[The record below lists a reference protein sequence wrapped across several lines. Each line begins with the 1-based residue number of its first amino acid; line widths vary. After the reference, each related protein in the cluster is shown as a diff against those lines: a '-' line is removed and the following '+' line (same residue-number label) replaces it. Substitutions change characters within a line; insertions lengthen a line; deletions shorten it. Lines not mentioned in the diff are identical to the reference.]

1 LTEIGRLSSLNSV
14 FRGIANRI
22 NRQQQLEDLK
32 VLMHIYDINEATE
45 QDAIDIATE
54 NLDWIEEHA
63 DEVQEFLDD
72 FFSAGIS
79 MASSTFAV
87 FIGLVITWTGKKL
100 M

>member
-1 LTEIGRLSSLNSV
+1 LSSLNTI

-32 VLMHIYDINEATE
+32 VLMHIYDTNEATVE
-45 QDAIDIATE
+45 AAIDIATE

-72 FFSAGIS
+72 FFNAGIS
-79 MASSTFAV
+79 MVSSTFAIL
-87 FIGLVITWTGKKL
+87 IGLLASWTGKKV